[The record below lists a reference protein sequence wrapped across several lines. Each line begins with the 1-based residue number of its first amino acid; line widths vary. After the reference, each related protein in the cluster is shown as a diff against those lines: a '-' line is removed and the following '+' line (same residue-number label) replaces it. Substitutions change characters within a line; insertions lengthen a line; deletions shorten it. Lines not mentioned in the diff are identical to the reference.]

1 MEVQLCTGPRHLRQR
16 AWLGRGLQPE
26 RSVVAGSVH
35 GGKLAKVMLGPVIA
49 RAHRACERA
58 QLWAFIDDAVIRSVD
73 TRQTVKADMYKAA
86 VALKQ
91 GLDEA

>member
-1 MEVQLCTGPRHLRQR
+1 MEVQLYAGPRHLRQR
-16 AWLGRGLQPE
+16 AWLGRRLQPE

-58 QLWAFIDDAVIRSVD
+58 QLWTLIDDTVIRSAG
-73 TRQTVKADMYKAA
+73 TRQTIKAD
-86 VALKQ
+86 
-91 GLDEA
+91 